1 MPETEWVGHRNRAGE
16 RTAAARTG
24 RSRHAIGGKRSDAGF
39 CNTEGVTILEPW
51 MIRRRA
57 LADEDGSIL
66 PLTIFFGMLSL
77 VLILL
82 VVAATSLYL
91 ERKRLFTLADGA
103 ALAGAEAFTLD
114 SVMLDGSTPTASLDS
129 ADVHA
134 AASEFLAENPVSAFD
149 HLELVEA
156 DSVDGASATVRVA
169 AIWHPPVV
177 SLLVPDGIRL
187 EARSVARSVL
197 W

>member
-1 MPETEWVGHRNRAGE
+1 MTR
-16 RTAAARTG
+16 
-24 RSRHAIGGKRSDAGF
+24 
-39 CNTEGVTILEPW
+39 
-51 MIRRRA
+51 MIRTRV
-57 LADEDGSIL
+57 LAADDGSIL

-114 SVMLDGSTPTASLDS
+114 SVTLDGSTPTASLDS

-134 AASEFLAENPVSAFD
+134 AASEFLAENPVTAFD

-156 DSVDGASATVRVA
+156 DSLDGASATVRVA
-169 AIWHPPVV
+169 ATWHPPVV